1 MVNLIRQ
8 AKQNPNSGI
17 AQMLI
22 NQNPQL
28 SSMLSVANGDY
39 KSLFMAKAAQM
50 GIDPNLIIS
59 QIAQIK

>member
-17 AQMLI
+17 AQMLL

-28 SSMLSVANGDY
+28 ASMLSIANGDY
-39 KSLFMAKAAQM
+39 KGLFMAKAAQM
-50 GIDPNLIIS
+50 GIDPNQIIS